1 MVLGL
6 RSRFLNLRLIDAIG
20 CRLLSNMLPKGN
32 RLPTSRDKARRYVT
46 SLGGLDYDRI
56 HACVNDCIL
65 FRGTHKEAR
74 YCPTCGEARYR
85 TDVKSFDVPRKV
97 LRHFPIIP
105 RIKHMFKCKSIAELM
120 SWHSS
125 HRSDDGM
132 WRIPA
137 DTPAWKHIEDEWP
150 SFKTEPRNLRL
161 GLGMDGVNPFG
172 FKSTAYSVWPVVL
185 VNYNLPPSM
194 AIKKGHLMLSLLI
207 PGKHKVKHM
216 DVYLEPL
223 IDELEELWRGVTVMD
238 ISRSP
243 SSRHFDLKAVL
254 MWTMHDFLGYSDCF
268 GKNSNYLPTLILLAI
283 LIITIDF
290 IILTYFNRFENIG

>member
-1 MVLGL
+1 MG
-6 RSRFLNLRLIDAIG
+6 FKANCDIG

-74 YCPTCGEARYR
+74 QCPTCGEARYR

-150 SFKTEPRNLRL
+150 SFKQ
-161 GLGMDGVNPFG
+161 
-172 FKSTAYSVWPVVL
+172 
-185 VNYNLPPSM
+185 
-194 AIKKGHLMLSLLI
+194 
-207 PGKHKVKHM
+207 
-216 DVYLEPL
+216 
-223 IDELEELWRGVTVMD
+223 
-238 ISRSP
+238 SP
-243 SSRHFDLKAVL
+243 E
-254 MWTMHDFLGYSDCF
+254 T
-268 GKNSNYLPTLILLAI
+268 
-283 LIITIDF
+283 
-290 IILTYFNRFENIG
+290 